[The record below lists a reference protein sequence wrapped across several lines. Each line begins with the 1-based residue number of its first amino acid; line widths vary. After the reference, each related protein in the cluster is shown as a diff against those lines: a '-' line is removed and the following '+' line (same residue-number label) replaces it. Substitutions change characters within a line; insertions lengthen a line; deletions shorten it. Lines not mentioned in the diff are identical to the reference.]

1 MKINLT
7 TLGCPKNIVDSEILL
22 GGLKGE
28 DIEIVENPLEAETII
43 LNTCGFIQGAKEE
56 SIDAILQ
63 AVELKKRGDCKK
75 VFVTGCLSQRYQA
88 ELIKDI
94 PEVDGYYG
102 NRDMVEVLRKL
113 LNQLDLKRDL
123 LGERALTTP
132 THYAY
137 LKISEGCEIPA
148 LFVRFPEFAVS
159 LKVVLSNHL
168 LTKPKC
174 LLPKAFR

>member
-63 AVELKKRGDCKK
+63 AVELKKRGDCKR
-75 VFVTGCLSQRYQA
+75 VFVTGCLSQRYQT
-88 ELIKDI
+88 ELVKEI
-94 PEVDGYYG
+94 PEVDGFYG
-102 NRDMVEVLRKL
+102 NRDMVEILRQL
-113 LNQLDLKRDL
+113 LNRL
-123 LGERALTTP
+123 
-132 THYAY
+132 
-137 LKISEGCEIPA
+137 
-148 LFVRFPEFAVS
+148 
-159 LKVVLSNHL
+159 
-168 LTKPKC
+168 
-174 LLPKAFR
+174 

>member
-63 AVELKKRGDCKK
+63 AVELKKRGDCEK
-75 VFVTGCLSQRYQA
+75 
-88 ELIKDI
+88 
-94 PEVDGYYG
+94 
-102 NRDMVEVLRKL
+102 
-113 LNQLDLKRDL
+113 
-123 LGERALTTP
+123 
-132 THYAY
+132 
-137 LKISEGCEIPA
+137 
-148 LFVRFPEFAVS
+148 
-159 LKVVLSNHL
+159 VLSRA
-168 LTKPKC
+168 
-174 LLPKAFR
+174 AFRSVIKPSW

>member
-63 AVELKKRGDCKK
+63 AVELKKRGDCEK

-88 ELIKDI
+88 ELVKEISDESQNQRQGAQKVNGVVN
-94 PEVDGYYG
+94 ELDGIVRQ
-102 NRDMVEVLRKL
+102 NSVMAEEMNASSIE
-113 LNQLDLKRDL
+113 LNGLAVDLK
-123 LGERALTTP
+123 EA
-132 THYAY
+132 
-137 LKISEGCEIPA
+137 
-148 LFVRFPEFAVS
+148 VEFFK
-159 LKVVLSNHL
+159 LD
-168 LTKPKC
+168 
-174 LLPKAFR
+174 